1 MPDGNQGRPFSYRP
15 AQPETST
22 QPFNIPGATNPAG
35 GMARAIAF
43 VRGLSGKAVVLAC
56 GVFFLQSVM
65 PEGWRPSDLIGA
77 THGLTEKAEMTV
89 KGDAAADYERKLAEA
104 RTGGAVN
111 WQMEA
116 ELFRQQ
122 QEAIAQSLATREA
135 AAQIA
140 DAACLGAPLATLFMG
155 DTREARDIQRTMQ
168 AGCAEAARI
177 RAEMTRIQ
185 AEAARTG
192 SALMQ
197 RTRAAP

>member
-43 VRGLSGKAVVLAC
+43 VRGLSGKAVVLAL
-56 GVFFLQSVM
+56 GVFILQGVM
-65 PEGWRPSDLIGA
+65 PAGSKPSDLIGSL
-77 THGLTEKAEMTV
+77 HGLTESAELRAKQET
-89 KGDAAADYERKLAEA
+89 AADYERRLAEA
-104 RTGGAVN
+104 KAGGAIN

-140 DAACLGAPLATLFMG
+140 DAACLGAPLVTLIMG
-155 DTREARDIQRTMQ
+155 DTREAREIKATMQ